1 MLEFIKERGWEIFNR
16 NIEGGK
22 EREFTY
28 TGGKGNTVI
37 DYIIGERETKK
48 G

>member
-1 MLEFIKERGWEIFNR
+1 MVEDDLEVEYTF
-16 NIEGGK
+16 
-22 EREFTY
+22 

-37 DYIIGERETKK
+37 DYRWEGVKK